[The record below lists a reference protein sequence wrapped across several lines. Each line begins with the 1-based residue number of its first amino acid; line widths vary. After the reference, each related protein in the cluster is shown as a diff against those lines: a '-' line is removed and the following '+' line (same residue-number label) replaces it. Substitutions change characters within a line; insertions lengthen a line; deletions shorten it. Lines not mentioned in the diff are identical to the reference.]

1 MKTAI
6 SIPDD
11 LFKEVE
17 KLSKKLHC
25 SRSQV
30 LTSAAREFVEKQKS
44 HEILDAINKAYS
56 ENETEQE
63 VTLRQKS
70 KKHYAKL
77 LKEEKW

>member
-11 LFKEVE
+11 LFKDID

-25 SRSQV
+25 SRSQI
-30 LTSAAREFVEKQKS
+30 LTSAAREFIEKQKNRD
-44 HEILDAINKAYS
+44 IFDAINKAYT

-63 VTLRQKS
+63 VSLRRKS
-70 KKHYAKL
+70 KKQYSKL
-77 LKEEKW
+77 LKEERW

>member
-11 LFKEVE
+11 LFNDID

-25 SRSQV
+25 SRSRI
-30 LTSAAREFVEKQKS
+30 LADAAREFIEKQKNQ
-44 HEILDAINKAYS
+44 EILDAINKAYS

-70 KKHYAKL
+70 KKKYAKL
-77 LKEEKW
+77 LKEERW